1 VAEFWNPTRRA
12 VLAGVMAGV
21 IDVYPR
27 VTPFGAASSEVVY
40 EFLAGERR
48 GVVT

>member
-1 VAEFWNPTRRA
+1 VGEEKIGGKR
-12 VLAGVMAGV
+12 VL
-21 IDVYPR
+21 
-27 VTPFGAASSEVVY
+27 AASSEVVY

>member
-1 VAEFWNPTRRA
+1 MDSN
-12 VLAGVMAGV
+12 
-21 IDVYPR
+21 R
-27 VTPFGAASSEVVY
+27 VSCSRILRTAASSEVVY